1 MTILTQSEP
10 FRERPGPIVLA
21 AGFFDGIHKGHQSV
35 LLDTIQRAR
44 EINGEAWALTF
55 DRHPLSVLAPAKAPA
70 MLTTREERLEHFAAL
85 GMDGVLMLPFTRQLA
100 ALEPE
105 AFVQRLC
112 RPMRDASANG
122 LSEIRCG
129 ANWRFGA
136 YATGTPEL
144 LAKLGERYGFRVVIV
159 SYALYQGEE
168 ISSTRIRQAIRDGAL
183 QHATAMLGRPYAV
196 QGTVVRGY
204 HRGTKLG
211 FPTANLKINAD
222 VLPPDGVY
230 VTLATLNGKTYPAVS
245 NLGLNPTF
253 RGAHEQH
260 VLETHVLDYTGGDL
274 YAQPLRVAF
283 VARLRDEIKFDTQ
296 EALVEQIRRDCDQAR
311 KHLLAITI

>member
-1 MTILTQSEP
+1 MNILTHADP
-10 FRERPGPIVLA
+10 FRELPGPIVLA

-35 LLDTIQRAR
+35 LLDAIRRAR
-44 EINGEAWALTF
+44 EINGQAWALTF
-55 DRHPLSVLAPAKAPA
+55 DRHPLSVLSPDKAPA
-70 MLTTREERLEHFAAL
+70 MLSTREERLEHFAAL

-112 RPMRDASANG
+112 RPTRTVTHG

-136 YATGTPEL
+136 YASGTPEL
-144 LAKLGERYGFRVVIV
+144 LAKFGERYGFHVVIV
-159 SYALYQGEE
+159 SYARYQGEE

-183 QHATAMLGRPYAV
+183 RHATAMLGRPYSV
-196 QGTVVRGY
+196 QGTVVHGY

-211 FPTANLKINAD
+211 FPTANLKINAE
-222 VLPPDGVY
+222 VLPPDGIY
-230 VTLATLNGKTYPAVS
+230 ATLATLSGKTYPAVS
-245 NLGLNPTF
+245 NLGINPTF

-274 YAQPLRVAF
+274 YAQTLRVAF
-283 VARLRDEIKFDTQ
+283 VAGLRDEIKFDT
-296 EALVEQIRRDCDQAR
+296 EKALVEQIGRDCEAARAQIAQQA
-311 KHLLAITI
+311 H

>member
-1 MTILTQSEP
+1 MHILTHADP
-10 FRERPGPIVLA
+10 FRELPGPIVLA

-35 LLDTIQRAR
+35 LHDTIQRAR
-44 EINGEAWALTF
+44 EITGQAWALTF
-55 DRHPLSVLAPAKAPA
+55 DRHPLSVLAPDKAPA
-70 MLTTREERLEHFAAL
+70 MLTTREERLEHFEAL

-112 RPMRDASANG
+112 RPAQTAPTSG

-136 YATGTPEL
+136 YATGTPAL
-144 LAKLGERYGFRVVIV
+144 LAKLGERYGFHVVIV

-183 QHATAMLGRPYAV
+183 HHATAMLGRPYAV
-196 QGTVVRGY
+196 HGTIVHGY
-204 HRGTKLG
+204 RRGTTLG

-230 VTLATLNGKTYPAVS
+230 ATLATLNGKTYPAVS

-260 VLETHVLDYTGGDL
+260 VLETHILDYTSGDL

-283 VARLRDEIKFDTQ
+283 VARLRDEIKFDAQ
-296 EALVEQIRRDCDQAR
+296 EALIDQIRRDCDQAR
-311 KHLLAITI
+311 AHIVLSRD

>member
-1 MTILTQSEP
+1 MNILTHADP
-10 FRERPGPIVLA
+10 FRELPGPIVLA

-35 LLDTIQRAR
+35 LLDAIRRAR
-44 EINGEAWALTF
+44 EINGQAWALTF
-55 DRHPLSVLAPAKAPA
+55 DRHPLSVLSPDKAPA
-70 MLTTREERLEHFAAL
+70 MLSTREERLEHFAAL

-100 ALEPE
+100 ALDPE

-112 RPMRDASANG
+112 RPTRTVTHG

-136 YATGTPEL
+136 YASGTPEL
-144 LAKLGERYGFRVVIV
+144 LAKFGERYGFHVVIV
-159 SYALYQGEE
+159 SYARYQGEE

-183 QHATAMLGRPYAV
+183 RHATAMLGRPYSV
-196 QGTVVRGY
+196 QGTVVHGY

-211 FPTANLKINAD
+211 FPTANLKINAE
-222 VLPPDGVY
+222 VLPPDGIY
-230 VTLATLNGKTYPAVS
+230 ATLATLSGKTYPAVS
-245 NLGLNPTF
+245 NLGINPTF

-283 VARLRDEIKFDTQ
+283 VAGLRDEIKFDT
-296 EALVEQIRRDCDQAR
+296 EKALVEQIGRDCEAARAQIAQQA
-311 KHLLAITI
+311 H

>member
-1 MTILTQSEP
+1 MNILTHADP
-10 FRERPGPIVLA
+10 FRELPGPIVLA

-35 LLDTIQRAR
+35 LLDAIRRAR
-44 EINGEAWALTF
+44 EINGQAWALTF
-55 DRHPLSVLAPAKAPA
+55 DRHPLSVLSPDKAPA
-70 MLTTREERLEHFAAL
+70 MLSTREERLEHFAAL

-112 RPMRDASANG
+112 RPTPTVTHG

-136 YATGTPEL
+136 YASGTPEL
-144 LAKLGERYGFRVVIV
+144 LAKFGERYGFHVVIV
-159 SYALYQGEE
+159 SYARYQGEE

-183 QHATAMLGRPYAV
+183 RHATAMLGRPYSV
-196 QGTVVRGY
+196 QGTVVHGY

-211 FPTANLKINAD
+211 FPTANLKINAE
-222 VLPPDGVY
+222 VLPPDGIY
-230 VTLATLNGKTYPAVS
+230 ATLATLSGKTYPAVS
-245 NLGLNPTF
+245 NLGINPTF

-283 VARLRDEIKFDTQ
+283 VAGLRDEIKFDT
-296 EALVEQIRRDCDQAR
+296 EKALVEQIGRDCEAARAQIAQQA
-311 KHLLAITI
+311 H

>member
-1 MTILTQSEP
+1 MNILTHADP
-10 FRERPGPIVLA
+10 FRELPGPIVLA

-35 LLDTIQRAR
+35 LHDAIRRAR
-44 EINGEAWALTF
+44 EINGQAWALTF
-55 DRHPLSVLAPAKAPA
+55 DRHPLSVLSPDKAPA
-70 MLTTREERLEHFAAL
+70 MLSTREERLEHFAAL

-112 RPMRDASANG
+112 RPTQTVTHG

-136 YATGTPEL
+136 YASGTPEL
-144 LAKLGERYGFRVVIV
+144 LAKFGERYGFHVVIV
-159 SYALYQGEE
+159 SYARYQGEE

-183 QHATAMLGRPYAV
+183 RHATAMLGRPYTV
-196 QGTVVRGY
+196 QGTVVHGY
-204 HRGTKLG
+204 HRGTQLG
-211 FPTANLKINAD
+211 FPTANLKINAE
-222 VLPPDGVY
+222 VLPPDGIY
-230 VTLATLNGKTYPAVS
+230 ATLATLSGKTYPAVS
-245 NLGLNPTF
+245 NLGINPTF

-260 VLETHVLDYTGGDL
+260 ILETHVLDYCGGDL

-283 VARLRDEIKFDTQ
+283 VARLRDEIKF
-296 EALVEQIRRDCDQAR
+296 EAEKALIEQIGRDCEAAR
-311 KHLLAITI
+311 EQIAQHAY